1 MWSLSKFLISVVIKK
16 KLIMHFFQDK
26 CPPTCSVAPMNWE
39 CECPWPESPPN
50 SLLTA
55 DSINKIS
62 RNPEKLHSQNQDA
75 ENYKQINKKK
85 DMVTEFNHSSVIW
98 FLERMKC
105 SLPKQMRSSA
115 NGNSIS
121 GGILSKLLALSKDSL
136 TSGTMCMSTVANNTP
151 PPMQR
156 TIPEDRY

>member
-1 MWSLSKFLISVVIKK
+1 
-16 KLIMHFFQDK
+16 
-26 CPPTCSVAPMNWE
+26 
-39 CECPWPESPPN
+39 
-50 SLLTA
+50 
-55 DSINKIS
+55 
-62 RNPEKLHSQNQDA
+62 
-75 ENYKQINKKK
+75 
-85 DMVTEFNHSSVIW
+85 
-98 FLERMKC
+98 
-105 SLPKQMRSSA
+105 MRSSA